1 MNEHKIFK
9 IMYHSLLSIC
19 EHINWFCI
27 GGGGRGNE
35 DVMYK
40 FFLNKNRVIVS
51 LNKNCDKYRLQ

>member
-9 IMYHSLLSIC
+9 IMYHSLLTIC

-40 FFLNKNRVIVS
+40 FF
-51 LNKNCDKYRLQ
+51 